1 MPILLTTRQAATAVI
16 ALTLLALL
24 VLPAM
29 ALASE
34 AGTSEGRAERTP
46 PPHQHLPADGAACEP
61 LVTFTATRTTG
72 DARAVAITAQAIEQG
87 VEGWSMVA
95 WEVAD
100 GTQVTSLTIVDAD
113 GRTET
118 RIEGIERG
126 HAEDVLELRFC
137 GSASPGETHDPGEV
151 ADDETE
157 TGTASSAHP
166 RAEPADAS
174 ADEAPNPD
182 ADEASNPDAGE
193 VEAQVGERKEDPT
206 TVAAETSEATDATPP
221 ETAQPERTGTQAA
234 VATQRG
240 NAPGATATDGAA
252 AEDATDGA
260 SAAATTDADDQGA
273 PGDAVPDVEP
283 AGDTEV
289 LGVQLARTGGEVAPL
304 TAWGAIGT
312 LAGATV
318 LLTGRRRCH
327 QGGRHHQ
334 GGRA

>member
-151 ADDETE
+151 ADGGTDTE
-157 TGTASSAHP
+157 TASSVHP
-166 RAEPADAS
+166 DAERADAS
-174 ADEAPNPD
+174 VDEP
-182 ADEASNPDAGE
+182 SNPDARE
-193 VEAQVGERKEDPT
+193 VEAQVDERQGART
-206 TVAAETSEATDATPP
+206 TEAADTSEATDATPP
-221 ETAQPERTGTQAA
+221 ETAQPDDTATQAA
-234 VATQRG
+234 VVTQGG
-240 NAPGATATDGAA
+240 NAPGATATAGAA